1 VIRFIGV
8 RVLQMVVIFVV
19 FLTIVFT
26 LLQAQPGDIT
36 DQLVANPKVPPEARQ
51 LLAERLGLD
60 QPLWKQYVSYLTNFA
75 TGDLG
80 VSFSQYPRPVSEIV
94 VERMPRTIFLFL
106 AAILLA
112 YWLGYHAGKFLVW
125 RRGSTAEHAV
135 NVAGVSLYTV
145 FQPWFY
151 LMMIYLFSF
160 IFGWFPPGKFIEF
173 TVWRGS
179 PYTVNEV
186 FHRLLLTLAIG
197 LLAILLVRRAAL
209 RIGQPKTRRF
219 VRLGGT
225 GGILVAW
232 WAYWITSPMWVYTWD
247 IIWHSVLPIST
258 LALVIF
264 GGVMLL
270 MRSSMLETLREDY
283 VFTARAK
290 GLPDRV
296 IRDRHAARNALLPV
310 VTSLVIA
317 LAFVIG
323 GGIIAEN
330 IFSWPGMGQTL
341 LDASVV
347 GDVPLGTGAL
357 AFIGVLA
364 LVGHLVVDVVYM
376 FLDPRIRH

>member
-19 FLTIVFT
+19 FLTVVFT

-36 DQLVANPKVPPEARQ
+36 DQLVSNPEIPPEARQ

-60 QPLWKQYVSYLTNFA
+60 QPVWKQYLSYLRNFA

-94 VERMPRTIFLFL
+94 LERMPRTIFLFL
-106 AAILLA
+106 AAVLLA
-112 YWLGYHAGKFLVW
+112 YWLGFHAGKFLVW
-125 RRGSTAEHAV
+125 RRGTTSEHAV
-135 NVAGVSLYTV
+135 NVVGVSLYTV

-151 LMMIYLFSF
+151 LVMIYLFSF
-160 IFGWFPPGKFIEF
+160 ILGWFPAGKFIEF

-186 FHRLLLTLAIG
+186 FHRLLLSIALGLVVLVAARRATRAIG
-197 LLAILLVRRAAL
+197 A
-209 RIGQPKTRRF
+209 PMTRRLARWA
-219 VRLGGT
+219 VTAGVL
-225 GGILVAW
+225 ASW
-232 WAYWITSPMWVYTWD
+232 WAYWITSPMWNYAWD
-247 IIWHSVLPIST
+247 ILWHSFLPVTT

-330 IFSWPGMGQTL
+330 IFSWPGMGDTL

-347 GDVPLGTGAL
+347 GDVPLATGAL

-364 LVGHLVVDVVYM
+364 LVGHLVVDVLYM
-376 FLDPRIRH
+376 FLDPRIRR

>member
-1 VIRFIGV
+1 M
-8 RVLQMVVIFVV
+8 LLIFVV
-19 FLTIVFT
+19 FLTVVFT

-36 DQLVANPKVPPEARQ
+36 DQLVANPEIPPEARQ

-60 QPLWKQYVSYLTNFA
+60 QPVWKQYVSYLKNFA

-80 VSFSQYPRPVSEIV
+80 ISFSQYPRPVSDIV
-94 VERMPRTIFLFL
+94 LERMPRTIFLFL
-106 AAILLA
+106 AAVLLA

-125 RRGSTAEHAV
+125 RRGSTAEHGV
-135 NVAGVSLYTV
+135 NVVGVVLYTV

-151 LMMIYLFSF
+151 LVMIYLFSF
-160 IFGWFPPGKFIEF
+160 ILGWFPPGKFIEF
-173 TVWRGS
+173 TVWRDT

-186 FHRLLLTLAIG
+186 FHRLLLSIALGVVAIAAARRG
-197 LLAILLVRRAAL
+197 ARRVARPRTRRLVRWSATAGVL
-209 RIGQPKTRRF
+209 
-219 VRLGGT
+219 L
-225 GGILVAW
+225 AW
-232 WAYWITSPMWVYTWD
+232 WAYWITSPMWINAWD
-247 IIWHSVLPIST
+247 IVWHSVLPVST

-347 GDVPLGTGAL
+347 GDIPLATGAL

-364 LVGHLVVDVVYM
+364 LIGHLVADVLYM
-376 FLDPRIRH
+376 LLDPRIRH

>member
-1 VIRFIGV
+1 VIRFVAGRIA
-8 RVLQMVVIFVV
+8 QMILVFVV
-19 FLTIVFT
+19 FLTVVFT
-26 LLQAQPGDIT
+26 LLEAQPGDIT
-36 DQLVANPKVPPEARQ
+36 DQLVSNPKVPPEARQ

-60 QPLWKQYVSYLTNFA
+60 EPVWKQYVNYLRNFA

-80 VSFSQYPRPVSEIV
+80 VSFSQYPRPVNDIV
-94 VERMPRTIFLFL
+94 AERMPRTIFLFL
-106 AAILLA
+106 SAVLLA
-112 YWLGYHAGKFLVW
+112 YWLGFHTGKFLVW

-151 LMMIYLFSF
+151 LVMIYLFSF
-160 IFGWFPPGKFIEF
+160 ILGWFPPGKFIEF
-173 TVWRGS
+173 TVWRDS

-186 FHRLLLTLAIG
+186 FHRLLLSIAIG
-197 LLAILLVRRAAL
+197 VAALVAARRAVRRIERPRARRLARWSVTGGVLLA
-209 RIGQPKTRRF
+209 
-219 VRLGGT
+219 
-225 GGILVAW
+225 W
-232 WAYWITSPMWVYTWD
+232 WGYWIASPMWPYAWD

-347 GDVPLGTGAL
+347 GDVPLATGAL

-364 LVGHLVVDVVYM
+364 LVGHLVVDVLYM